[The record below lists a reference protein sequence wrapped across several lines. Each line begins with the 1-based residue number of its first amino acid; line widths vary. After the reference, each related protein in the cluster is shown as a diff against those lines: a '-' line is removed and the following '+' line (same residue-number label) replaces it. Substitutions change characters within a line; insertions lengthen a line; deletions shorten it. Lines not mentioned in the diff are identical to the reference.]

1 MQFKYVWRI
10 VKIAVPSLVLLII
23 LLGSFQVVGPTERG
37 IRITLGSADD
47 TVLESGVHLK
57 WPLIQHIE
65 TISIQPI
72 QTTYNVE
79 VNHDG
84 AITKDNQ
91 TVGSNVTVFYKYKND
106 GTPVGSLVNMYK
118 NFGEKKIQDVV
129 YASIREAFKQVI
141 GKYTIFDIAMSQAK
155 IQEEF
160 RTLFTEKIAY
170 LPITITDSKITN
182 YDWSDQFD
190 NQIQETMSKAQ
201 QVKQAEQDKLI
212 TEQQSQKLVVQA
224 ESEKKALVT
233 KAEGDLAKAKLD
245 AEAKVV
251 AGEAIQK
258 YNQAVEANI
267 TTEIR
272 FRELA
277 NERARIDKWNGAF
290 VANNNYGPIPVQT
303 GVLQKP

>member
-1 MQFKYVWRI
+1 MDQFNYWKI
-10 VKIAVPSLVLLII
+10 VKIGVPSIVVLML
-23 LLGSFQVVGPTERG
+23 LLGSFQVVEPTERG

-47 TVLESGVHLK
+47 TVLDSGVHMK

-72 QTTYNVE
+72 QSTYNVE

-106 GTPVGSLVNMYK
+106 GTTAGSLVTMYK
-118 NFGEKKIQDVV
+118 NFGEEKIQGIVL
-129 YASIREAFKQVI
+129 ASIREAFKQVI

-212 TEQQSQKLVVQA
+212 TEQQSLKLVVQA
-224 ESEKKALVT
+224 ESEKKALIT
-233 KAEGDLAKAKLD
+233 KAEGELNKAKLD

-251 AGEAIQK
+251 AGEAIRK
-258 YNQAVEANI
+258 YNQAIEANI
-267 TTEIR
+267 DTEIKLR
-272 FRELA
+272 QLD
-277 NERARIDKWNGAF
+277 NDRARIDKWNGAY
-290 VANNNYGPIPVQT
+290 VPVNNYGPIPVQT
-303 GVLQKP
+303 GDIQKP